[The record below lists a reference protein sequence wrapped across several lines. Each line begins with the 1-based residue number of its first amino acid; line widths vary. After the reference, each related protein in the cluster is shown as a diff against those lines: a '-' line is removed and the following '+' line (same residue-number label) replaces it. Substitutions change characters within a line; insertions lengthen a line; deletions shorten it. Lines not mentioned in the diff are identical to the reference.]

1 MHNFQALM
9 RILCMSTFLS
19 GSSGMS
25 SILSSTELQFESWL
39 DDNGVDTVLLVCT
52 VRDKFMFFSFLNLL
66 MEGIFN
72 WVTSSKQMNQIT
84 QHFTLGWKNKLGWD
98 QIENTPHL
106 YTFNRFKSDS
116 SQVKNSRIDV
126 YFMHSAQL
134 SKFF

>member
-66 MEGIFN
+66 MEGGLISEGIFN

-98 QIENTPHL
+98 QIENTWWDYL
-106 YTFNRFKSDS
+106 TF
-116 SQVKNSRIDV
+116 II
-126 YFMHSAQL
+126 HIQL
-134 SKFF
+134 IQKWHFSGLKILG